1 MRGPLPDKDVIE
13 QEQYDCEE
21 RFDIGMEYKRACK
34 YDDAIHEFTVVT
46 EHIPDL
52 AIAHY
57 ELGKTYLLKGNN
69 PEALKEFERAV
80 RFEPDNMD
88 MRFFLRYLPR
98 FTKPLSEELKDAQ
111 KAVDVDAGDAE
122 AHNRL
127 GVILIMIDSMD
138 CGVQEIQWA
147 VDLAPDNAEYR
158 LNLGYADSIF
168 DEGEA
173 VREAKMALRL
183 KPKWLDAWLFLG
195 ALYMDLSRLGDAV
208 HAYKKAL
215 KFYPDNDLL
224 HYLLGDAY
232 FKARNLKMSRIEME
246 TAVELNPDNYE
257 ARRVLAGLYLMSD
270 LKDKAVEQLEVLVR
284 MEPGVKMA
292 RDKLETLRAKR

>member
-1 MRGPLPDKDVIE
+1 
-13 QEQYDCEE
+13 
-21 RFDIGMEYKRACK
+21 
-34 YDDAIHEFTVVT
+34 
-46 EHIPDL
+46 
-52 AIAHY
+52 
-57 ELGKTYLLKGNN
+57 
-69 PEALKEFERAV
+69 
-80 RFEPDNMD
+80 MD

-111 KAVDVDAGDAE
+111 NAVDLDAGNAE

-158 LNLGYADSIF
+158 LNLGYGDSIF

-215 KFYPDNDLL
+215 KIYPDNDLL

-232 FKARNLKMSRIEME
+232 FKARKLRMSLIEME

-257 ARRVLAGLYLMSD
+257 ARRVLVGLYLMSD
-270 LKDKAVEQLEVLVR
+270 ITDKAIEQLEALVR

-292 RDKLETLRAKR
+292 REKLETLKAER